1 MMWGQLLRFGI
12 VGLLATFVH
21 MVIGFLLIQSNWLPV
36 MANLLAFIIAFL
48 VSFIGHLGFSFANQ
62 VVSLSSALWKFA
74 LVALIG
80 FACNE
85 VLLILLLSEGELT
98 DTVSLW
104 ISTGCAAVLTFAL
117 SRVWAFRAARGTDE
131 PIDADPSAKL
141 TNQ

>member
-1 MMWGQLLRFGI
+1 MWGQLLRFGI

-36 MANLLAFIIAFL
+36 MANLLAFTIAFV
-48 VSFIGHLGFSFANQ
+48 VSFIGHLGFSFADQAVNP
-62 VVSLSSALWKFA
+62 SSALWKFA

-85 VLLILLLSEGELT
+85 VLLIMLLFEGQLT

-104 ISTGCAAVLTFAL
+104 ISTGSAAVLTFAL
-117 SRVWAFRAARGTDE
+117 SRVWAFRAARGAGE
-131 PIDADPSAKL
+131 PFDADSSAKL

>member
-1 MMWGQLLRFGI
+1 MMWRQLLRFGI

-21 MVIGFLLIQSNWLPV
+21 MVIGFLLIQSNWQPV
-36 MANLLAFIIAFL
+36 MANLLAFTIAFL
-48 VSFIGHLGFSFANQ
+48 VSFIGHLGFTFADQ
-62 VVSLSSALWKFA
+62 GVSPSSALWKFA

-85 VLLILLLSEGELT
+85 VLLIVLLSEGDLT

-117 SRVWAFRAARGTDE
+117 SKLWAFRTA
-131 PIDADPSAKL
+131 
-141 TNQ
+141 

>member
-1 MMWGQLLRFGI
+1 MMWRQLLRFGI

-21 MVIGFLLIQSNWLPV
+21 MVIGFLLIQSNWQPV
-36 MANLLAFIIAFL
+36 FANLLAFTIAFL
-48 VSFIGHLGFSFANQ
+48 ISFIGHLGFSFADQ
-62 VVSLSSALWKFA
+62 VVSPSSALWKFA

-85 VLLILLLSEGELT
+85 MLLIMLLSEGELT

-117 SRVWAFRAARGTDE
+117 SRLWAFRAARGAGE
-131 PIDADPSAKL
+131 PPDAHPSAKL